1 MSPSQFGSNSSS
13 NNSANDAFR
22 INDAP
27 LSAQQFSTPAGSAR
41 GGGGGGGEVT
51 SINNTANNNAVF
63 SPNYTR
69 SLAALALASPSPAAW
84 AAAGG
89 DLVSPQ
95 KALNAQTSLAL
106 QDSSVSTQSSSS
118 SSSSSAH
125 QINAVHSYTP
135 AGKLDVAPL
144 SPARAKVTSAQSPA
158 LSPPFLSSSNQHNA
172 TSSAAAKFLTVGDA
186 TFLTFQ
192 LFSNIICKHHLYV
205 FFAMDSGAL
214 APYYAV
220 FDGVFRQRQPALA
233 QWLNELGIQPEMY
246 LFGWLQTVF
255 LKALPFG
262 IAARIW
268 DAFLLD
274 GVPLLFRTSLAILD
288 LLSPALLDSGS
299 GENTGAG
306 FEVCV
311 NVLTRARSSV
321 HVWDRYVTGSSE
333 PDADGAL
340 LMKAIDAVVL
350 PHDALIEIEDI
361 QCDPF
366 FFRHVSST

>member
-1 MSPSQFGSNSSS
+1 MSPN
-13 NNSANDAFR
+13 
-22 INDAP
+22 
-27 LSAQQFSTPAGSAR
+27 
-41 GGGGGGGEVT
+41 
-51 SINNTANNNAVF
+51 NNTLNNNNAVF

-89 DLVSPQ
+89 ELVSPQ
-95 KALNAQTSLAL
+95 KGLNLQTQSAL
-106 QDSSVSTQSSSS
+106 QDSSVSVSQSSSS
-118 SSSSSAH
+118 SSSSSAN
-125 QINAVHSYTP
+125 QINAVHSLTP
-135 AGKLDVAPL
+135 APKQLEIAPL
-144 SPARAKVTSAQSPA
+144 SPARAKVTSTQSPI
-158 LSPPFLSSSNQHNA
+158 LSTPFSSSLNNHSA
-172 TSSAAAKFLTVGDA
+172 ASSAIAKFLTVGDA

-220 FDGVFRQRQPALA
+220 FDGVFRQRQPALS

-288 LLSPALLDSGS
+288 LLSPALLDGGS
-299 GENTGAG
+299 SSNVGAG